1 MNMMSVN
8 NNTGVSNQVNRW
20 DGRCS
25 ICKKSTPGRF
35 VQVNSR
41 VEYGDI
47 LAQFWCINCLVE
59 QGMKDN

>member
-1 MNMMSVN
+1 MMSV

-20 DGRCS
+20 DGYCS
-25 ICKKSTPGRF
+25 ICKKSTAKRF

-47 LAQFWCINCLVE
+47 LAQFWCIDCFVAE
-59 QGMKDN
+59 AMKK